1 METPEQCVVFVQS
14 YNKDTRATSMAE
26 RRQGHCSG
34 VLLLT
39 WTDFTYYSGV
49 SIVDFKQ
56 VNASWVTKTNVYKL

>member
-26 RRQGHCSG
+26 RRQGRCSG

-39 WTDFTYYSGV
+39 
-49 SIVDFKQ
+49 
-56 VNASWVTKTNVYKL
+56 